1 MLETLLQWDA
11 ELFLWL
17 HHNVVAGWADVFFP
31 FITNLN
37 KTWGFKFVAV
47 PLIVAS
53 SLYFFRRWGIF
64 FLLCMI
70 ISVAMSD
77 MVGSQIMKPA
87 FDRPRPNVAGLDVNL
102 KSHHYGGKSFP
113 SNHSANMFALATFL
127 SLIFRFAPRGAW
139 ACAGFFTFAG
149 LVAYSRI
156 YVGVH
161 YPLDITAGAALGIA
175 CGFTGYWFLKAITL
189 RYGERMQLRAPLW
202 LKFS

>member
-17 HHNVVAGWADVFFP
+17 HHNVVAGWADIFFP
-31 FITNLN
+31 FITDLN
-37 KTWGFKFVAV
+37 KTWGFKFVFV

-53 SLYFFRRWGIF
+53 SLYFFRRWGVF
-64 FLLCMI
+64 FLLCLIM
-70 ISVAMSD
+70 SVALSD

-87 FDRPRPNVAGLDVNL
+87 FDRSRPNVAGLDVNL
-102 KSHHYGGKSFP
+102 KSPHYGGKSFP
-113 SNHSANMFALATFL
+113 SNHAANMFALATFL
-127 SLIFRFAPRGAW
+127 SLVFRRGTW
-139 ACAGFFTFAG
+139 GFFAFAG

-161 YPLDITAGAALGIA
+161 FPLDVVGGSLLGVA
-175 CGFTGYWFLKAITL
+175 CGFTGYWCLKTITL
-189 RYGERMQLRAPLW
+189 RYGERMKLRAPLW